1 MSAID
6 LETARTYTQQCQR
19 ESDRIDAMSPGRERD
34 QRLAALLRYLD
45 TRWLMIPADIRR
57 KAMNDSSSEVA

>member
-1 MSAID
+1 
-6 LETARTYTQQCQR
+6 
-19 ESDRIDAMSPGRERD
+19 MSPGRERD